1 LTHYQILVLNIFL
14 GEKNTLLHQQ
24 KPQDK
29 GNRNAKLK
37 EVFLIAILDFKMKS
51 SFKDHYLQSI
61 SLVNTGTGEIF
72 HNRLGFKFLELPKFD
87 KKEDELENELDKW
100 VYMLK
105 HMHNLGKI
113 PKYLDKRIF
122 QKIFNVAEMGKLS
135 PEQRFLY
142 ESDLQKQSDYQC
154 VLADMVEIGVKTG
167 IEQGEL
173 NLSLK
178 IAREMKK
185 ENFDISKIAQFTKL
199 SIEEIQ
205 NL

>member
-1 LTHYQILVLNIFL
+1 
-14 GEKNTLLHQQ
+14 
-24 KPQDK
+24 
-29 GNRNAKLK
+29 
-37 EVFLIAILDFKMKS
+37 MKS
-51 SFKDHYLQSI
+51 SFEDHYLQSI

-72 HNRLGFKFLELPKFD
+72 HNGVGFKFLELPKFD
-87 KKEDELENELDKW
+87 KKEDQLENELDKW

-113 PKYLDKRIF
+113 PDYLDKRIF
-122 QKIFNVAEMGKLS
+122 QKIFNIAEMGKLS

-154 VLADMVEIGVKTG
+154 VLTDMVEIGMKKG
-167 IEQGEL
+167 LQKGKMEL
-173 NLSLK
+173 SIK

-199 SIEEIQ
+199 SIEEIKVYKQ
-205 NL
+205 FLTE